1 MGRSSPRC
9 VAHLSAAAHLDAIA
23 VNLVAMNEEEL
34 LNQSFWLSI
43 AMKLPEL
50 LNDPEGTEHL
60 VDRFVGQYLQVLL
73 GTSGKQDTD
82 RVWLAFWHYLVA
94 PRTRRKPFGL
104 SGSAA
109 DLLIAEFQSALSRPG

>member
-1 MGRSSPRC
+1 
-9 VAHLSAAAHLDAIA
+9 
-23 VNLVAMNEEEL
+23 MNEEEL

-82 RVWLAFWHYLVA
+82 HVWLAFWHYLVA

-104 SGSAA
+104 SGRAA
-109 DLLIAEFQSALSRPG
+109 DLLIAEFQSALSR